1 MSTIVVESRAPVAEP
16 GVPVEESEAYRVL
29 VGRAFKKTGKVP
41 AEVLVRHVLGCVPAE
56 EWPVRVEAMEA
67 LLRRVEAV
75 RQDKL
80 RLEARPADGRLLG
93 LYATRRP
100 GSGARP
106 YRTLVQGVDPIRGRC
121 DCPDYLRNSLG

>member
-1 MSTIVVESRAPVAEP
+1 AAVMSTIVVEPE
-16 GVPVEESEAYRVL
+16 VPVEESEAYRVL
-29 VGRAFKKTGKVP
+29 LGRTFKKTGKVP

-56 EWPVRVEAMEA
+56 EWPVRVEAMDA

-80 RLEARPADGRLLG
+80 RVEARPADGRLLG

-100 GSGARP
+100 GSGSRP
-106 YRTLVQGVDPIRGRC
+106 YRSVIQGGGPGRGGGEWPGYR
-121 DCPDYLRNSLG
+121 RESQW